1 MGETLNRSGDL
12 VPPEDIYE
20 ACRVMARYVAFD
32 GGFAWDFSKL
42 HTMPIDPAF
51 TRLVES
57 YLATVLSSERE
68 WRGWKIPETTLIF
81 PWIVRMFPENHYIY
95 WIRDPRDSILGRHIT
110 DDLARFG
117 IPGDHSEDVYQQR
130 VASWKYQYEIIR
142 ATPPP
147 ARFLPL
153 RFEDFVLDQ
162 DATLEKLHAF
172 LGIKVAKIEVRSDSV
187 GRWRKA
193 EAPIDWSLFSRE
205 LTDYG
210 YGD

>member
-1 MGETLNRSGDL
+1 MGATLNRSGDL

-20 ACRVMARYVAFD
+20 ACRVMARHVAFN
-32 GGFAWDFSKL
+32 GGFSWDFSKL

-51 TRLVES
+51 IRLVES
-57 YLATVLSSERE
+57 YLATVLSSECE

-81 PWIVRMFPENHYIY
+81 PWIVRMFPENRYIY
-95 WIRDPRDSILGRHIT
+95 WIRDPRDSILGSHIT

-117 IPGDHSEDVYQQR
+117 IPAEQSEDVYQQR

-142 ATPPP
+142 ATPAP

-162 DATLEKLHAF
+162 DATLEKLQAF
-172 LGIKVAKIEVRSDSV
+172 LGIKVAKIAVRSDPV

-193 EAPIDWSLFSRE
+193 EAPIDWNLFSRE

-210 YGD
+210 YRD